1 MSGGAIGV
9 DDGSPADAAA
19 WELWRQDDNG
29 NRFRI
34 ARFASRAAADAE
46 QRRFEALGHKQTYW
60 VERQDSAEDR

>member
-1 MSGGAIGV
+1 M
-9 DDGSPADAAA
+9 DDDVSRALAG

-34 ARFASRAAADAE
+34 ARFAVREQADAE

-60 VERQDSAEDR
+60 VQPAAALPG

>member
-1 MSGGAIGV
+1 MTGDSIARDDAPGAG
-9 DDGSPADAAA
+9 A

-34 ARFASRAAADAE
+34 ARFASRAQADAE

-60 VERQDSAEDR
+60 VQPREGAGGG